1 MKRVIAI
8 SLLLAAFVC
17 SLFSVDLDIEWV
29 SIEEKGGNGFSYHL
43 TFLENPDTKKER
55 FVFDISDKPI
65 SMFWTLLK
73 PSEIPESTSYD
84 LEVISNSFKSCPL
97 TLLNKGDNYWNFK
110 TTTRDPYALID
121 FLKILL
127 KDGYIVY
134 TLSPYTIK
142 PQDNKDTQRFFLSL
156 TRTDENEKAIQ
167 EALEKLEWYE
177 EFLFLWE
184 YKDTD
189 IVKR

>member
-1 MKRVIAI
+1 MKRVIAL
-8 SLLLAAFVC
+8 SLLALVFVC
-17 SLFSVDLDIEWV
+17 FLHSVDLNVEWI
-29 SIEEKGGNGFSYHL
+29 SIEENGENAFRYHL
-43 TFLENPDTKKER
+43 TFQENPDTEKER

-65 SMFWTLLK
+65 SMFWTLPK
-73 PSEIPESTSYD
+73 PSEIPESTRYD

-134 TLSPYTIK
+134 TLSPYTMK
-142 PQDNKDTQRFFLSL
+142 PQDNKETQRFFLSL
-156 TRTDENEKAIQ
+156 TRTEENEKARQ

-177 EFLFLWE
+177 EFLFAWE
-184 YKDTD
+184 YKEYVT
-189 IVKR
+189 R

>member
-17 SLFSVDLDIEWV
+17 SLHSVDLNVEWV
-29 SIEEKGGNGFSYHL
+29 SIKERGDNGFDYHL
-43 TFLENPDTKKER
+43 TFLENPDLSNER
-55 FVFDISDKPI
+55 LVFDISDKPI
-65 SMFWTLLK
+65 SMFWTLPK

-97 TLLNKGDNYWNFK
+97 TLIDKGDNYWFFK

-134 TLSPYTIK
+134 TLSPSIMK
-142 PQDNKDTQRFFLSL
+142 PQDNKDSQRFFLSL
-156 TRTDENEKAIQ
+156 TRTDENEKARQ

-177 EFLFLWE
+177 EFLFAWE
-184 YKDTD
+184 YREFVT
-189 IVKR
+189 R